1 MSKTENLRKAA
12 LETLRNIE
20 STPAQIAQ
28 AALVKGVDISALIA
42 AYKRLR
48 AKAAK

>member
-1 MSKTENLRKAA
+1 MSKTGDLRKAA
-12 LETLRNIE
+12 LETLRNTK

-28 AALVKGVDISALIA
+28 AALVKGVDIGALIA

-48 AKAAK
+48 AKATK